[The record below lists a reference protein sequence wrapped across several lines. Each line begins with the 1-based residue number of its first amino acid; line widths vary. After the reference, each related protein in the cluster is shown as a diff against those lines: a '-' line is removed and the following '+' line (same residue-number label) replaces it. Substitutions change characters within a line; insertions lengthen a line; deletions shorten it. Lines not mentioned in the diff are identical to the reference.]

1 MMLKT
6 INKTNK
12 KGNDPRI
19 DGLTVKG
26 QKDWDFFGEM
36 FQVAQLNKT

>member
-26 QKDWDFFGEM
+26 QKDQIFWGGK
-36 FQVAQLNKT
+36 VAQLNKT

>member
-1 MMLKT
+1 MMLET

-19 DGLTVKG
+19 DSQL
-26 QKDWDFFGEM
+26 KDRRIGFFGEM